1 MVISPRAASVGHDGG
16 SRPQPNRPVR
26 PSWVAFCRRKFPVGT
41 ARQFRPTRGSFFP
54 ATVVK
59 LYVAR
64 AVCLLRIRCA
74 MFLRLRISAGCL
86 WEVGMLISPALA
98 YHDTTGGGSFS
109 IEAILPLIIIVVAI
123 AFVLVFVGRK
133 RGRRRKP
140 RRAGSSHK
148 RHR

>member
-1 MVISPRAASVGHDGG
+1 M
-16 SRPQPNRPVR
+16 
-26 PSWVAFCRRKFPVGT
+26 
-41 ARQFRPTRGSFFP
+41 
-54 ATVVK
+54 
-59 LYVAR
+59 
-64 AVCLLRIRCA
+64 
-74 MFLRLRISAGCL
+74 
-86 WEVGMLISPALA
+86 ISPALA

-140 RRAGSSHK
+140 RRAGSSRK